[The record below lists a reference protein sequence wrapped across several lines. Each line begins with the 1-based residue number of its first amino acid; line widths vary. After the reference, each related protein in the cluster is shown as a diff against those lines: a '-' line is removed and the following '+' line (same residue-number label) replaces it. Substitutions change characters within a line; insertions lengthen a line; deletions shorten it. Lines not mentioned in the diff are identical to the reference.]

1 MAVEVI
7 SPGDTTGEVDD
18 KVKAWLDA
26 GSAMVWV
33 VNPNWRSVTVYR
45 SAADIKT
52 LTENDKL
59 SGQDVVPGFCC
70 RLREIFV

>member
-1 MAVEVI
+1 MI
-7 SPGDTTGEVDD
+7 SPSDTTGEIDD

-33 VNPNWRSVTVYR
+33 VNPKWRSVTVYR
-45 SAADIKT
+45 SATDIKT
-52 LTENDKL
+52 LTENDEL
-59 SGQDVVPGFCC
+59 SGEDVLPGFRC